1 MAAVL
6 SLETLTP
13 RHVAP
18 RTGRTPHTTSAG
30 VGARRT
36 PSTRSSRRHRSA
48 AVYRRRRFVAAA
60 IGLGVVFAA
69 GHAGAARGGTS
80 LATAERPPQAVSPD
94 IVTVVV
100 EPGDT
105 LWSIA
110 QRLAPDTDTREV
122 VDALVK
128 ARGTSQIVPGET
140 LTWLADS

>member
-6 SLETLTP
+6 SLETL
-13 RHVAP
+13 AP

-30 VGARRT
+30 ARRT
-36 PSTRSSRRHRSA
+36 PSSRSPRRHRSA
-48 AVYRRRRFVAAA
+48 AVYRRRRFVAAV
-60 IGLGVVFAA
+60 IGLGVVLAA
-69 GHAGAARGGTS
+69 GHAGAALGGTS
-80 LATAERPPQAVSPD
+80 LASAERPPQAASPAV
-94 IVTVVV
+94 VTVVV

-128 ARGTSQIVPGET
+128 ARGTSEIVPGET
-140 LTWLADS
+140 LTWLAD